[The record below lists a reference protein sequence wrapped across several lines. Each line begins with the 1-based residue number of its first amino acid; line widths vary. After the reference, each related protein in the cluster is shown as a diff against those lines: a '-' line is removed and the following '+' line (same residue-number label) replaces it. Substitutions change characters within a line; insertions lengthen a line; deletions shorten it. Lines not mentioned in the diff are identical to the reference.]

1 MARDH
6 ARVNV
11 AIWGDPN
18 FRRLPPAAQ
27 HLYLMLWTSPDLSY
41 CGVHDWRPARL
52 TGMAGGWS
60 RGEVEAAAM
69 CLRARHFLVVDD
81 ETEEALIRSWIRWDG
96 LMKQPRM
103 AISCI
108 TAYASVASET
118 LRTVLVHQLN
128 AERDREPELKCWA
141 DERVQEVLSHPSVS
155 AKDLPAVSDPFRD
168 GFTPGFGCDLDQT
181 QGKVWGSVS
190 VPPTPAPAPAPLLLL
205 QEEDKSS
212 SLGAPDKSDAKRGTR
227 IPDDFEVTEKMQQW
241 ARENVPSVDTR
252 FETQRFINHWTAASG
267 SKAVKRDWV
276 ATWRNW
282 MLNEKK
288 YAAERGRPSGQ
299 QQSSRR
305 DGRGNEQWM
314 YQ

>member
-118 LRTVLVHQLN
+118 LRMVLVHQLS
-128 AERDREPELKCWA
+128 AEKDREPDLKCWT
-141 DERVQEVLSHPSVS
+141 DQRVQEVLSHPSVS
-155 AKDLPAVSDPFRD
+155 AKDLPAVSDPFGD

-181 QGKVWGSVS
+181 QPKVW
-190 VPPTPAPAPAPLLLL
+190 VPPTPAPAPAPLLRL

-227 IPDDFEVTEKMQQW
+227 IPNDFEVTEKMRQW
-241 ARENVPSVDTR
+241 ARENVPSVDTQ
-252 FETQRFINHWTAASG
+252 FETQKFINHWTAASG
-267 SKAVKRDWV
+267 SKAVKLDWV

-282 MLNEKK
+282 MLNAIKF
-288 YAAERGRPSGQ
+288 AE
-299 QQSSRR
+299 R
-305 DGRGNEQWM
+305 DGRSESPKVAPRRKRVNQWR
-314 YQ
+314 YN